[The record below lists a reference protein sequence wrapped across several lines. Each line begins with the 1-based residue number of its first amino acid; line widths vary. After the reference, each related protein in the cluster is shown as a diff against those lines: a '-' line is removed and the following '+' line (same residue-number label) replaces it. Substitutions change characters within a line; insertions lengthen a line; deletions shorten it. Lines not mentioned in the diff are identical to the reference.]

1 MRKRVFLTLI
11 ALMVILPSLLPSGG
25 LAPAAAV
32 EPGKK
37 PTEPELQQAREHF
50 EKGAALE
57 EEGKLDEAIV
67 EYRIAVKLS
76 PDDPDIH
83 FNLGLAYLK
92 KKQNKEAIVEYKRV
106 VELSPRDSD
115 AYKLLG
121 IAYIQE
127 GDKKEAIRQWKNSLR
142 INPDQPDVKEFIK
155 MNE

>member
-1 MRKRVFLTLI
+1 MGSFKKALYMTGTLLI
-11 ALMVILPSLLPSGG
+11 AVLLLFHGDAV
-25 LAPAAAV
+25 LA
-32 EPGKK
+32 ENSTKK
-37 PTEPELQQAREHF
+37 PTESEIRQSREHF

-57 EEGKLDEAIV
+57 EDGKLDEAIV
-67 EYRIAVKLS
+67 EYRIAAKLS

-83 FNLGLAYLK
+83 FNLGLTYLK
-92 KKQNKEAIVEYKRV
+92 KKQNKEAIVEYKKV